1 MFLPGWPDILKARE
15 LKLGKFFDL
24 SWRLGLGY
32 WLEGARHGWLRRQ
45 RLMRIAALGRIPAF
59 MGVDLCLSE
68 ASQIVIDGVFGIEAE
83 VLGVGANESAIED
96 AAREMIELLLFD
108 GLQHARADLG
118 DIGNVVERELFVLA
132 CLAEFVSELAH
143 VERPFV
149 LATS

>member
-1 MFLPGWPDILKARE
+1 MFNARE

-32 WLEGARHGWLRRQ
+32 WLEGARHDGWLRRQ

-59 MGVDLCLSE
+59 MGIDLCLSE

-83 VLGVGANESAIED
+83 VLGVGANEPAIED

-143 VERPFV
+143 VERPFTV